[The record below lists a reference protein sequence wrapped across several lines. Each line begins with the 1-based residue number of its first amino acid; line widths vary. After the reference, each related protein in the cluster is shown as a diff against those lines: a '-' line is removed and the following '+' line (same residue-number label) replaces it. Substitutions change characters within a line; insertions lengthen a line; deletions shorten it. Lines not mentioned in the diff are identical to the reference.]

1 MNNKG
6 LLFLAIALLS
16 TSVAFGQFSFG
27 GKIGGASTNLTGVGL
42 KEFIPKQKMKLLG
55 GAIINYAIG
64 SRIGIQTELLYS
76 AKGSAYS
83 YYEEGKNSIRR
94 GTVDVEQKLG
104 YFAIPLLI
112 QLKMGD
118 RKSYFHINGGIVYN
132 TLLHQNFS
140 GIITI
145 VDDKGNKTEENFT
158 IEQTPAKE
166 DLSYAFGIGLVANG
180 INFDFRYEAGTK
192 DVFNAA
198 DGEPKIYNRS
208 FQVSVGYTVRY

>member
-1 MNNKG
+1 M
-6 LLFLAIALLS
+6 S
-16 TSVAFGQFSFG
+16 TAFGQFSFG

-42 KEFIPKQKMKLLG
+42 KDFIPKQKMKFIG
-55 GAIINYAIG
+55 GGIINYSIG
-64 SRIGIQTELLYS
+64 NRIGIQTELLYS

-83 YYEEGKNSIRR
+83 YYEEGSIRR
-94 GTVDVEQKLG
+94 GVVELEQKLG
-104 YFAIPLLI
+104 YFAIPLII

-132 TLLHQNFS
+132 TLLHESFS
-140 GIITI
+140 GKITI
-145 VDDKGNKTEENFT
+145 VDDKGNSIEEDF
-158 IEQTPAKE
+158 ELAQTPAKE

-180 INFDFRYEAGTK
+180 VNFDFRYEAGTK
-192 DVFNAA
+192 DVFRAA

>member
-1 MNNKG
+1 MHNKI
-6 LLFLAIALLS
+6 LLLLVIIMFS
-16 TSVAFGQFSFG
+16 ANFAFGQFSFG

-42 KEFIPKQKMKLLG
+42 KEFIPKQKMKFIG
-55 GAIINYAIG
+55 GGIINYAIG
-64 SRIGIQTELLYS
+64 RRIGIQTELLYS

-83 YYEEGKNSIRR
+83 YYEENSIRR
-94 GTVDVEQKLG
+94 GTVEVEQKLG
-104 YFAIPLLI
+104 YFAVPVII

-132 TLLHQNFS
+132 TLIHENFS

-145 VDDKGNKTEENFT
+145 VDDKGNSTEEDFA

-192 DVFNAA
+192 DVFRAA
-198 DGEPKIYNRS
+198 DGEPKIYNKS
-208 FQVSVGYTVRY
+208 FQVSVGYTFRY